1 MDVNVAFHE
10 ITEFD
15 TEFWTVEVFPLLGYA
30 TAQIG
35 SVLTNVSFKLP
46 VYIIKHTRGDVSTT
60 VAKAKIW
67 HLDREFTWK
76 GHTDDYISLITEND
90 LK

>member
-1 MDVNVAFHE
+1 MDVNVTFHE

-15 TEFWTVEVFPLLGYA
+15 AEFWTVEVFSLLGYA

-35 SVLTNVSFKLP
+35 SVLTNISNKLP
-46 VYIIKHTRGDVSTT
+46 VYIIKHTRGEGLNHT
-60 VAKAKIW
+60 VAKAKVW

-76 GHTDDYISLITEND
+76 GHTDEYD